1 MDGHCTIT
9 LERIEDIPRGVDRD
23 LLVVDSRTVTVGV
36 GIGKEPRLE
45 DRID

>member
-1 MDGHCTIT
+1 MDGHCTVA
-9 LERIEDIPRGVDRD
+9 LERIEGIPRGVDGN
-23 LLVVDSRTVTVGV
+23 LLVVDTKELTVGV